1 MGAEAAVAKTW
12 STPLPAASSTARH
25 RVLMTTDTLSEV
37 WPYAIE
43 LSRALIARG
52 HAVAL
57 ASMGALPS
65 REQQREVASVPGL
78 ALHASAYKLA
88 WMDEPWDDM
97 RLANKWLM
105 NLARDLQPT
114 IVHLNGF
121 GHADLTWPAPVL
133 TIAHSCV
140 LAWWRAVHAAPPPP
154 AWLRYRQCVAA
165 SLRASDVLVAPTYAM
180 LHGLERHYGMHC
192 SARVIA
198 HGRSAIKE
206 ASAVKGPWIFSTASI
221 DDAGR
226 NGQSL
231 ANIAAQLSWPV
242 YIGGDTA
249 HRDGTAINGFDNVRA
264 LGQLGDTQ
272 LRRWLAHT
280 SIYAAPARYEP
291 SGLAVLDAAL
301 ARCALVLG
309 DIDSLRELW
318 DGAALFVAPDD
329 TNALQR
335 TLQRLID
342 DDDLRERQAALALR
356 RARMYTPDA
365 MADAYVRAYNDI
377 AAPRTVSATTEW
389 AQPARAAL
397 VEISPMT
404 GMRQEDRHGHAAFP
418 HVWNR
423 QPDRHHDHVVAWT
436 GRSRSHRGS
445 RRPDP

>member
-1 MGAEAAVAKTW
+1 MGAEAAVAKVW
-12 STPLPAASSTARH
+12 STPVPAAFSTARH
-25 RVLMTTDTLSEV
+25 RVLMTTDTLSDV

-57 ASMGALPS
+57 AAMGALPS
-65 REQQREVASVPGL
+65 REQQREVAAVPGL

-88 WMDEPWDDM
+88 WMDDPWDDM
-97 RLANKWLM
+97 RLASKWLM
-105 NLARDLQPT
+105 NLARELRPSV
-114 IVHLNGF
+114 VHLNHF
-121 GHADLTWPAPVL
+121 GHADLPWPAPVL
-133 TIAHSCV
+133 SVAHSCV

-165 SLRASDVLVAPTYAM
+165 SLRASDLLIAPTYAM
-180 LHGLERHYGMHC
+180 LHGLERHYGTHC
-192 SARVIA
+192 AARVIA
-198 HGRSAIKE
+198 HGRSPVTE
-206 ASAVKGPWIFSTASI
+206 ASAVKGPWIFSAASI

-242 YIGGDTA
+242 YIGGDTPHHESA
-249 HRDGTAINGFDNVRA
+249 GGFDNVRV
-264 LGQLGDTQ
+264 LGQLGNAQ

-291 SGLAVLDAAL
+291 SGLAVFDAAL

-318 DGAALFVAPDD
+318 DGVALFIAPDD
-329 TNALQR
+329 TQALQR

-342 DDDLRERQAALALR
+342 DPELRERQAALALR
-356 RARMYTPDA
+356 RAQMYTPEA
-365 MADAYVRAYNDI
+365 MADGYVHAYNDI
-377 AAPRTVSATTEW
+377 AAPRTVGTTAL
-389 AQPARAAL
+389 AQPARAATL
-397 VEISPMT
+397 VQIAPML
-404 GMRQEDRHGHAAFP
+404 GARQEDRHGYAAFP

-423 QPDRHHDHVVAWT
+423 QPDQHDDHVVAWP
-436 GRSRSHRGS
+436 GRDRSHRGS
-445 RRPDP
+445 RRPDT